1 MSERPKI
8 HTHASGEEGL
18 TVNAYLVETENGV
31 VAVDTT
37 LTVSEA
43 RAFRAELEA
52 LNKPL
57 LAVLLTHP
65 HGDHVAGVT
74 ELLVESAEVPILA
87 LPSVE
92 KVMRDTEDEK
102 HSQWGPVFGDEWIP
116 KWTYPNRFVED
127 RETVEFD
134 GVTYRVHDLGPGGDS
149 DANSMW
155 IIENGGP
162 RVAFTGDIAFNGTH
176 SYIAD
181 GHVLAW
187 LANLENART
196 LLADVEKIYPGHG
209 AAASLDLLESQKA
222 YLLTYCATVKELS
235 DGAPALTEAAGEE
248 LERRMEEYLPDA
260 PLKFMID
267 LSAGAVAA
275 ELAGR
280 GRE

>member
-1 MSERPKI
+1 MSGKPKI

-18 TVNAYLVETENGV
+18 AVNAYLAETENGA
-31 VAVDTT
+31 VAVDAT

-43 RAFRAELEA
+43 RAFRAELDA

-74 ELLVESAEVPILA
+74 ELVGSSEVPILA

-92 KVMRDTEDEK
+92 KVMRETEDEK
-102 HSQWGPVFGDEWIP
+102 HAQWGPIFGDEWIP

-134 GVTYRVHDLGPGGDS
+134 GVTFQVHDLGPGGDS
-149 DANSMW
+149 NANSIW
-155 IIENGGP
+155 VIENGGP
-162 RVAFTGDIAFNGTH
+162 KVAFTGDIAFNGTH

-181 GHVLAW
+181 GYVLAW

-196 LLADVEKIYPGHG
+196 LLTDVEKIYPGHG
-209 AAASLDLLESQKA
+209 AEASLDLLETQKA

-235 DGAPALTEAAGEE
+235 DGARALTEEAGEE
-248 LERRMEEYLPDA
+248 LERRMEEYIPDA

-267 LSAGAVAA
+267 LSTDAVAA
-275 ELAGR
+275 ELAGQDR
-280 GRE
+280 D

>member
-1 MSERPKI
+1 MAGKPRI

-18 TVNAYLVETENGV
+18 AVNAYLVETENGV
-31 VAVDTT
+31 VAVDAA

-43 RAFRAELEA
+43 RAFRAELEVLA
-52 LNKPL
+52 KPL

-74 ELLVESAEVPILA
+74 ELVGSSEVPVLA
-87 LPSVE
+87 LRSVE
-92 KVMRDTEDEK
+92 KVMRETEEEK
-102 HSQWGPVFGDEWIP
+102 HAQWGPVFGDEWIP

-134 GVTYRVHDLGPGGDS
+134 GVTFRVHDLGSGGDS
-149 DANSMW
+149 DANSVW

-162 RVAFTGDIAFNGTH
+162 RVAFTGDITFNGTH
-176 SYIAD
+176 SYMAD

-187 LANLENART
+187 LANLENVRA
-196 LLADVEKIYPGHG
+196 LLTDVEKIYPGHG
-209 AAASLDLLESQKA
+209 AAASLDLLETQKA
-222 YLLTYCATVKELS
+222 YLLTYCAAVKELS
-235 DGAPALTEAAGEE
+235 DGAPALTATAGEE
-248 LERRMEEYLPDA
+248 LERRMEEYLPAA

-267 LSAGAVAA
+267 LSAIAVAT

-280 GRE
+280 DRN

>member
-1 MSERPKI
+1 MSGEPKI

-18 TVNAYLVETENGV
+18 AVNAYLVETDNGA
-31 VAVDTT
+31 VAIDAT

-43 RAFRAELEA
+43 RAFRGELEA
-52 LNKPL
+52 LRKPL

-74 ELLVESAEVPILA
+74 ELVGSAEVPILA

-267 LSAGAVAA
+267 LSADAVAA

-280 GRE
+280 GRD

>member
-1 MSERPKI
+1 MTGKPEI

-18 TVNAYLVETENGV
+18 AVNAYVVETENGA
-31 VAVDTT
+31 VAVDAT

-43 RAFRAELEA
+43 RAFRAEIEA
-52 LNKPL
+52 LRKPL

-74 ELLVESAEVPILA
+74 ELVRSSEVPIIA
-87 LPSVE
+87 LTSLE
-92 KVMRDTEDEK
+92 KVMRETEDDK
-102 HSQWGPVFGDEWIP
+102 HAQWGPIFGDEWIP
-116 KWTYPNRFVED
+116 RWTYPNRFVED

-134 GVTYRVHDLGPGGDS
+134 GVTYRVHDLGSGGDS
-149 DANSMW
+149 DANSVW

-176 SYIAD
+176 AYMAD
-181 GHVLAW
+181 GRVLAW
-187 LANLENART
+187 LANLENVRA
-196 LLADVEKIYPGHG
+196 LLAGVEMIYPGHG
-209 AAASLDLLESQKA
+209 GEASLDLLETQKA
-222 YLLTYCATVKELS
+222 YLLAYCAAVKELS

-248 LERRMEEYLPDA
+248 LERRMEQYLPDA

-280 GRE
+280 GRD